1 MRQSLIFLALI
12 TSPAFAASNGTNV
25 SWSDYT
31 DMVNNN
37 CTGTIISGNHV
48 ITAAHCDD
56 LKRSLKLQ
64 NGTWVNPSSVEEHP
78 NHASSSN
85 SDFDVAVLTLP
96 NKVDTSDIH
105 FFADLNTNP
114 VTNNEEVRLFGF
126 ADTYNQLSY
135 ATMTIDSSPTG
146 ITPTTRYTAEKTA
159 NGGESTAG
167 DSGGAWL
174 NSRNDIVSIHNGSDY
189 AGSVTDYTY
198 GINLFSV
205 KDFILTSIN
214 GWHYP
219 TIASGN
225 GAKTITVQSLH
236 SGGVADAAYTEG
248 SITITGGT
256 CYGNNS
262 INEFEK
268 CTYELDVTGEGKL
281 WLSNN
286 EFIHINKPSSTSD
299 NGSSGGKSG
308 ASTSFAAMLA
318 LLGLGFIRRRQQ
330 K

>member
-1 MRQSLIFLALI
+1 MRQSFVFLALI
-12 TSPAFAASNGTNV
+12 ASPVFAASNGTNV
-25 SWSDYT
+25 SWSNYT

-37 CTGTIISGNHV
+37 CTGTIIAGEHV
-48 ITAAHCDD
+48 LTAAHCND
-56 LKRSLKLQ
+56 LKNSLMLQ
-64 NGTWVNPSSVEEHP
+64 NGTWLNPTNVEEHP
-78 NHASSSN
+78 NHATSSN
-85 SDFDVAVLTLP
+85 HDFDMAFLTLP
-96 NKVDTSDIH
+96 NRVDTADIH

-114 VTNNEEVRLFGF
+114 VSNNEEVRLFGF
-126 ADTYNQLSY
+126 ASTQNQLSY
-135 ATMTIDSSPTG
+135 ATMTIESSPTG
-146 ITPTTRYTAEKTA
+146 ITPTSRYTAEKTV
-159 NGGESTAG
+159 NGGETIEG

-174 NSRNDIVSIHNGSDY
+174 NTNNDIVSINNARSID
-189 AGSVTDYTY
+189 GSVTDYTY

-205 KDFILTSIN
+205 NDFILTTID